1 MVGRR
6 SGYPMSGEA
15 TRQPTALGNGV
26 RHAPPFCP
34 GGDQVVTKYLRLP
47 LSAEC
52 GLGLPP
58 GEPARYLWAGEAA
71 GASLKPPPGT
81 WPSTEIQSHF
91 TWGTRLLVCQE
102 NLDPVAERQ
111 DKIHKATCFEASR
124 FHRRHFTFTAQK
136 GCVKWSRDCP
146 RPCPASVLDPEQ
158 PPISNQLESPTDRN
172 CLTASQLS
180 SDPSGP
186 AIPSATKR
194 PSSDVCR
201 YLAASHTAADRPTPA
216 SPIRIRHRV
225 RPRLPHSARAAARFR
240 TRDSK
245 EWHWLSNP
253 PRSHTTQ
260 PQSSYKTRML
270 GKDRGIQSCAMT
282 ARFRLKSSPASWSI

>member
-15 TRQPTALGNGV
+15 TRQPPVLGNGL

-34 GGDQVVTKYLRLP
+34 GGDGNIQVVTKYLRLP

-58 GEPARYLWAGEAA
+58 GEPARYLGAGEAA
-71 GASLKPPPGT
+71 GCVTRTPT
-81 WPSTEIQSHF
+81 WHLAIDRNSIPAH
-91 TWGTRLLVCQE
+91 QE

-124 FHRRHFTFTAQK
+124 FHRHHFTFAARK

-158 PPISNQLESPTDRN
+158 PPISNQLESPTDWN

-186 AIPSATKR
+186 AIPFAAER

-260 PQSSYKTRML
+260 PQSLYKTRML
-270 GKDRGIQSCAMT
+270 GKDLGIQSCAMT

>member
-1 MVGRR
+1 MPHH
-6 SGYPMSGEA
+6 S
-15 TRQPTALGNGV
+15 V
-26 RHAPPFCP
+26 RGAMETSKSSQSTFGCPCPPSVAWGC
-34 GGDQVVTKYLRLP
+34 LP
-47 LSAEC
+47 ENPRGTF
-52 GLGLPP
+52 GLEKPP
-58 GEPARYLWAGEAA
+58 A
-71 GASLKPPPGT
+71 ASLEPPPGT
-81 WPSTEIQSHF
+81 WPSTEIQSQL

-124 FHRRHFTFTAQK
+124 FHRRHFTFAARK

-186 AIPSATKR
+186 AIPFAAER

-225 RPRLPHSARAAARFR
+225 RLRLPHSARAAARFR